1 MKKYNRGPK
10 MRDQVIE
17 AIEERSKVEIPRPEP
32 VKEQEVKVEEED
44 TTIRYAED
52 QQQVNVSVL

>member
-1 MKKYNRGPK
+1 

-17 AIEERSKVEIPRPEP
+17 AIEERPKVDIPRPEP
-32 VKEQEVKVEEED
+32 VKEQKVKVEEED

-52 QQQVNVSVL
+52 QHQVNVSVL